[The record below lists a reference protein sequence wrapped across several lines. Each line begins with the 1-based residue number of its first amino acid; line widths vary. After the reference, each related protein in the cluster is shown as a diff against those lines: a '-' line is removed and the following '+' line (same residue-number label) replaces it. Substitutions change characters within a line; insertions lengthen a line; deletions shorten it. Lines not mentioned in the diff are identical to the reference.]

1 MATSN
6 SYVFGTN
13 TQIDEFFRE
22 AFERIGIISNKLT
35 YPMINSAVMSANL
48 ALSEWMGKGPNSWMR
63 KRQLITLYQAQPTYQ
78 LPTNITQVVDVIAIQ
93 PQRLNSGG
101 TAYSSAVAAGA
112 PSNVFDP
119 NISVGCTLAAADGY
133 ISYDYGVGKTNS
145 IFYVGIQPLENNQI
159 YKIAVDYSF
168 DNLNWITIYNGQ
180 TQTYNSNQIGW
191 IVISNAL
198 NARAWRI
205 RETNGATLGIQQLYF
220 AQPINNGQGDRALM
234 ALSYTQ
240 WMQVSN
246 KMTQSQP
253 SGYFFDTQIQPTIT
267 LWPVP
272 NQNYTG
278 LLYTAYFYP
287 QDVTN
292 LFNEFDLPQR
302 YLEALVA
309 ELAYRLAAKFALTD
323 TNLLA
328 RLRMDKDEKFSTA
341 TNTDETNVALSFMP
355 DFSYLGK

>member
-22 AFERIGIISNKLT
+22 SFERIGIIGNKLT
-35 YPMINSAVMSANL
+35 YPMVNSAVMSANL
-48 ALSEWMGKGPNSWMR
+48 ALSEWMGKGPNTWMR
-63 KRQLITLYQAQPTYQ
+63 KRQLLTLYQGQPTYQ
-78 LPTNITQVVDVIAIQ
+78 LPTNMTQIVDVIGIQ

-101 TAYSSAVAAGA
+101 TAGSSAVALGA
-112 PSNVFDP
+112 AANVFDP
-119 NISVGCTLAAADGY
+119 NITTGCTLGGANGF
-133 ISYDYGVGKTNS
+133 ISYDYGAGNNNS
-145 IFYVGIQPLENNQI
+145 IFYVGIQPLANSQV
-159 YKIAVDYSF
+159 YKLAVQYSF
-168 DNLNWITIYNGQ
+168 DGVSWLTIYNGQ
-180 TQTYNSNQIGW
+180 TQTYNANQIGW

-198 NARAWRI
+198 NARYWRI
-205 RETNGATLGIQQLYF
+205 LETGGATLGIQQLYF
-220 AQPINNGQGDRALM
+220 AQPINNGQGDRALT

-240 WMQVSN
+240 WMQVAN
-246 KMTQSQP
+246 KMTQSLP
-253 SGYFFDTQIQPTIT
+253 SGYFFDSQIQPTIT

-272 NQNYTG
+272 NQDYQG

-309 ELAYRLAAKFALTD
+309 ELAYRLAGKFALTD
-323 TNLLA
+323 VNLIA
-328 RLRMDKDEKFSTA
+328 RLKQDRDEKFSTA
-341 TNTDETNVALSFMP
+341 TVTDATNVALSFMP
-355 DFSYLGK
+355 DFSYLGN